1 MRIRSWA
8 WSVAVALGLVLPTF
22 PVLTG
27 ARVAFAAPAPRY
39 RVGMRVK
46 ARRNCSVNGYQVKKG
61 VVLNVA
67 AVQTDDKGKVSTIDL
82 SMSGMT
88 ISGVS
93 AQVADSLFSP
103 A

>member
-1 MRIRSWA
+1 MRIRRLA

-22 PVLTG
+22 PALTG
-27 ARVAFAAPAPRY
+27 ARAAWAAPAPRY

-46 ARRNCSVNGYQVKKG
+46 AKRNCSVNGYEVKKG
-61 VVLNVA
+61 VVLAVA
-67 AVQTDDKGKVSTIDL
+67 QVYANDKGQVSAVDL

-88 ISGVS
+88 IAGVS
-93 AQVADSLFSP
+93 AQVVDSLFSP